1 MSGPERIQALE
12 LVPALESAFADAH
25 STCAVPAIHM
35 TRREIEI
42 GLCARAGAAIRRQ
55 LCEGR
60 ANLAGVV
67 IGTKEI
73 LKLLQS
79 RDVTLDLLALV
90 KRTIEFRRIAQL
102 FERDAQS
109 VAVALL

>member
-12 LVPALESAFADAH
+12 LVPALERAFADAH
-25 STCAVPAIHM
+25 GTRAVPAIHM

-55 LCEGR
+55 LREGR
-60 ANLAGVV
+60 ADLAGVV
-67 IGTKEI
+67 VGAQKI

-79 RDVTLDLLALV
+79 CDVAFYLLALV

-102 FERDAQS
+102 FE
-109 VAVALL
+109 